1 MTSAGTGGGKGKA
14 NMATK
19 WASMAKTVGGPWC
32 ALDGSRVGELGEG
45 FMPGVAEP
53 LMPKR
58 GRRSCKESG
67 GRG

>member
-1 MTSAGTGGGKGKA
+1 MTSAGRGGGKGKA

-19 WASMAKTVGGPWC
+19 LASMAKTVGGPWC
-32 ALDGSRVGELGEG
+32 ELDGSRVGELGES

-58 GRRSCKESG
+58 GRSCKESG